1 MAFKKDSKIKSNF
14 TKITIGL
21 ASPEEILESS
31 YGEVTKPETI
41 NYRTY
46 KPERDGLFCERIFG
60 PTKDYEC
67 ACGKYKRIRYKGIV
81 CDRCGVE
88 VTEKKVRRERTGH
101 IELVVPVAHIWYF
114 RSLPNKIGYLLG
126 IPTKKLD
133 AVVYYERY
141 IVIQPGVM
149 AGRKNEN
156 DEEVNGS
163 HKMDMLSEDEYL
175 NIMDNLPDGN
185 EYLDDSDP
193 NKFIAK
199 MGAEAIYDLLV
210 NIDLDALSY
219 ELRDRANSDS
229 SQQRKTEALK
239 RLQVVEAFRGSKNI
253 NKPEWMIMKIIPVT
267 PPELR
272 PLVPLDGGRFAT
284 SDLNDLYRRVIIRNN
299 RLKRLMEIKAPE
311 VILRNEKRMLQE
323 AVDSLFDNSR
333 KSSAVKSDSNRPLK
347 SLSDSLKGKQ
357 GRFRQNLLGKRVDYS
372 ARSVIVVGPE
382 LKMGECG
389 LPKLM
394 AAELYKPFIIRKL
407 IERGIVKTVKSAK
420 KIVDRREPV
429 IWDILENVMK
439 GHPVL
444 LNRAP
449 TLHRLGIQAFQPKL
463 IEGKAIQLHPL
474 ACTAFNADFDGDQM
488 AVHLPLS
495 NEAVLEAQILML
507 QSHNILNPANGAP
520 ITVPSQDMVLGLYYI
535 TKIRPGAKGEGQ
547 TFYGPEE
554 AIIAHNEGKCDLH
567 AQVKVVV
574 KDVDE
579 NGCFINR
586 MVETSV
592 GRVIVNGIIPDE
604 VGFVNKVISK
614 KSLRDI
620 IADVIKSVG
629 FAEACEFLDGIKNL
643 GYRMAYLAGL
653 SFNLDDIIIPEKKAS
668 LVERGNEEIR
678 QITDN
683 YNMGFITDT
692 ERYNQV
698 IDAWTHVN
706 NELGDV
712 LMKEMTE
719 ADQGFNAVYMM
730 LDSGARGSKDQIRQL
745 AGMRGLM
752 AKPQKAGAE
761 GAQIIENPI
770 LSNFK
775 EGMSVLEYFI
785 STHGARKG
793 LADTAMKTADAGYLT
808 RRLVDVS
815 HDVIITEEDC
825 GTLRGLVCTALK
837 NGDEVISTL
846 YERILGRV
854 SVHDIIHPA
863 TGELIVSAGE
873 EITEQIARIID
884 ESPIESVEIRSVLTC
899 ESKHG
904 VCMKCYGRNLATR
917 RMVQKGEA
925 VGVIAAQA
933 IGEPGTQLTLR
944 TFHAGGV
951 AANAAANAS
960 IVAKNDSKIEFDE
973 LRTVPFV
980 EEGENGKVEC
990 EMVVSRLAEIRFV
1003 DPNTSIVLST
1013 LNVPY
1018 GSSLYFKAGDVV
1030 KKGELIARWDPFNAV
1045 IVTEYA
1051 GKLKFRDVIDG
1062 VTYHTETDETT
1073 GLTEKIITE
1082 SKDKSKVPTCD
1093 VLDKNGDVVGTYIFP
1108 VGGHV
1113 VVEDGQK
1120 VLTGTTLVKI
1130 PRTVGKAGDITGGLP
1145 RVTELFEARN
1155 PSNPAVVSEIDG
1167 EVTMGKV
1174 KRGNREIVVTS
1185 KTGEQRK
1192 YLVSLSKQIL
1202 VQEHDA
1208 VRAGTPL
1215 SDGVVTPGDILA
1227 IKGPTAVQEYIVN
1240 EVQDVYR
1247 LQGVKINDKH
1257 FEIIV
1262 RQMMRKV
1269 QINDPGDTT
1278 FLEQEIVDKLD
1289 FAEENDRIWGKK
1301 VVIDAGDSE
1310 NMKPGQIVTARKLR
1324 DENSSLK
1331 RRDLKLVQVREA
1343 VPATST
1349 QILQGITRAA
1359 LQTKS
1364 FMSAASFQETTKV
1377 LNEAAI
1383 RGKVDRLEGMKEN
1396 VICGH
1401 LIPAGTGLRE
1411 FEKLVVGSKEEYER
1425 MQANRKNVL
1434 DFAKD
1439 ASEEEK

>member
-1 MAFKKDSKIKSNF
+1 MAFKSDRKIKTNF

-21 ASPEEILESS
+21 ASPEEIQANSH
-31 YGEVTKPETI
+31 GEVLKPETI

-67 ACGKYKRIRYKGIV
+67 HCGKYKRIRYKGIV

-88 VTEKKVRRERTGH
+88 VTEKKVRRERAGH
-101 IELVVPVAHIWYF
+101 IQLVVPVAHIWYF
-114 RSLPNKIGYLLG
+114 RSLPNKMGYLLG

-133 AVVYYERY
+133 MIIYYERY
-141 IVIQPGVM
+141 VVVQPGALSDEYAV
-149 AGRKNEN
+149 N
-156 DEEVNGS
+156 D
-163 HKMDMLSEDEYL
+163 LLTEDEYL
-175 NIMDNLPDGN
+175 DALHKLPTEN
-185 EYLDDSDP
+185 QYLEDSDP

-199 MGAEAIYDLLV
+199 MGAEAILELLRR
-210 NIDLDALSY
+210 IDLDSLSY
-219 ELRDRANSDS
+219 ELRDRANSDGS
-229 SQQRKTEALK
+229 VARKSEALK
-239 RLQVVEAFRGSKNI
+239 RLQVVESFRASKDR
-253 NKPEWMIMKIIPVT
+253 NKPEWMIMKVIPVT

-284 SDLNDLYRRVIIRNN
+284 SDLNDLYRRVLIRNN
-299 RLKRLMEIKAPE
+299 RLKRLIEIKAPD

-333 KSSAVKSDSNRPLK
+333 KSSAVKSESNRPLK

-372 ARSVIVVGPE
+372 GRSVIVVGPE

-420 KIVDRREPV
+420 KIVDRREP
-429 IWDILENVMK
+429 IIFDILELVMK
-439 GHPVL
+439 GHPVF

-449 TLHRLGIQAFQPKL
+449 SLHRLSIQAFQPKL

-495 NEAVLEAQILML
+495 NEAILESQMLML

-535 TKIRPGAKGEGQ
+535 TKLRPGAKGTGL

-554 AIIAHNEGKCDLH
+554 AIIAYNEKRVDMH
-567 AQVKVVV
+567 APVKVL
-574 KDVDE
+574 VDDLNE
-579 NGCFINR
+579 NGLPIR
-586 MVETSV
+586 HLVETSV
-592 GRVIVNGIIPDE
+592 GRVIVNEVIPGE
-604 VGFVNKVISK
+604 VGFINTIISK

-620 IADVIKSVG
+620 ITRVIKAVG
-629 FAEACEFLDGIKNL
+629 MSRACEFLDGIKNL
-643 GYRMAYLAGL
+643 GYLKAYEGGL
-653 SFNLDDIIIPEKKAS
+653 SFNLDDIIIPAEKADIVKA
-668 LVERGNEEIR
+668 GNERVE
-678 QITDN
+678 QIMGD
-683 YNMGFITDT
+683 YGMGFITDN

-698 IDAWTHVN
+698 IDTWTKVN
-706 NELGDV
+706 SDIKST
-712 LMKEMTE
+712 LMKQMTE
-719 ADQGFNAVYMM
+719 ADQGFNAVFMM
-730 LDSGARGSKDQIRQL
+730 LDSGARGSADQIAQL

-752 AKPQKAGAE
+752 AKPQKAGADTRST
-761 GAQIIENPI
+761 IENPI

-793 LADTAMKTADAGYLT
+793 LADTALKTADAGYLT

-815 HDVIITEEDC
+815 HDVIINEEDC

-837 NGDEVISTL
+837 NGDEIVSSL
-846 YERILGRV
+846 SERILGRV
-854 SVHDIIHPA
+854 SVHDIAHPED
-863 TGELIVSAGE
+863 GHILVHSGE
-873 EITEQIARIID
+873 EITEPIAAA
-884 ESPIESVEIRSVLTC
+884 IENAGIEEVEIRSVLTC

-904 VCMKCYGRNLATR
+904 VCMKCYGRNLATSK
-917 RMVQKGEA
+917 MVQKGEA
-925 VGVIAAQA
+925 VGVIAAQS

-944 TFHAGGV
+944 TFHAGGI
-951 AANAAANAS
+951 AGGAAANAT
-960 IVAKNDSKIEFDE
+960 IVAKNDCRVEFDE
-973 LRTVPFV
+973 LRTVDV
-980 EEGENGKVEC
+980 VGEDGTPGKV
-990 EMVVSRLAEIRFV
+990 VVSRLAEVRFINE
-1003 DPNTSIVLST
+1003 NTGIVLST
-1013 LNVPY
+1013 QNVPY
-1018 GSSLYFKAGDVV
+1018 GSQLFVSEGESLT
-1030 KKGELIARWDPFNAV
+1030 KGTLVAKWDPFNAV
-1045 IVTEYA
+1045 IVTEV
-1051 GKLKFRDVIDG
+1051 GGRIIFEDVKEG
-1062 VTYHTETDETT
+1062 STYRVEEDEAT
-1073 GLTEKIITE
+1073 GLRERIIIE
-1082 SKDKSKVPTCD
+1082 SKERGVVPSAHI
-1093 VLDKNGDVVGTYIFP
+1093 VNENGDTLRTYNFP
-1108 VGGHV
+1108 INGHL
-1113 VVEDGQK
+1113 VVEDQQ
-1120 VLTGTTLVKI
+1120 VLKAGDIIVKI
-1130 PRTVGKAGDITGGLP
+1130 PRVVGSAGDITGGLP

-1167 EVTMGKV
+1167 EISMGAI
-1174 KRGNREIVVTS
+1174 KRGNREVIVTS
-1185 KTGEQRK
+1185 KLGEIKK
-1192 YLVSLSKQIL
+1192 YLVPLSKQIL
-1202 VQEHDA
+1202 VQENDF

-1215 SDGVVTPGDILA
+1215 SDGSITPGDILA
-1227 IKGPTAVQEYIVN
+1227 IQGPTAVQEYIVN

-1257 FEIIV
+1257 FEVIV

-1269 QINDPGDTT
+1269 QINEPGDTR
-1278 FLEQEIVDKLD
+1278 FLEQQIVDKND

-1301 VVIDAGDSE
+1301 VVVDAGDSE
-1310 NMKPGQIVTARKLR
+1310 TMKKGMIVTARKLR
-1324 DENSSLK
+1324 DEISQLK
-1331 RRDLKLVQVREA
+1331 RRDLRPVVVRDA

-1383 RGKVDRLEGMKEN
+1383 SGKTDYLEGMKEN

-1411 FEKLVVGSKEEYER
+1411 FNRIVVGDKDDYSGEPEEREN
-1425 MQANRKNVL
+1425 A
-1434 DFAKD
+1434 
-1439 ASEEEK
+1439 

>member
-1 MAFKKDSKIKSNF
+1 MAFRKENKTKSNF
-14 TKITIGL
+14 SKISIGL
-21 ASPEEILESS
+21 ASPEEILENSS
-31 YGEVTKPETI
+31 GEVLKPETI

-60 PTKDYEC
+60 PIKDYEC
-67 ACGKYKRIRYKGIV
+67 HCGKYKRIRYKGIV

-88 VTEKKVRRERTGH
+88 VTEKKVRRERMGH
-101 IELVVPVAHIWYF
+101 IQLVVPVAHIWYF

-126 IPTKKLD
+126 LPTKKLD
-133 AVVYYERY
+133 SIIYYERY
-141 IVIQPGVM
+141 VVIQPGIK
-149 AGRKNEN
+149 AEDGIAEY
-156 DEEVNGS
+156 DL
-163 HKMDMLSEDEYL
+163 LSEE
-175 NIMDNLPDGN
+175 
-185 EYLDDSDP
+185 EYLDILDTLPKENQYLEDTDP

-199 MGAEAIYDLLV
+199 MGAEAIYDLLARL
-210 NIDLDALSY
+210 DLDALSY
-219 ELRDRANSDS
+219 ELRHRAGNDA
-229 SQQRKTEALK
+229 SQQRKNEALK
-239 RLQVVEAFRGSKNI
+239 RLQVVESFRASRGR
-253 NKPEWMIMKIIPVT
+253 NKPEWMIVRIVPVI

-299 RLKRLMEIKAPE
+299 RLKRLIEIKAPE
-311 VILRNEKRMLQE
+311 VILPNEKRMLQE
-323 AVDSLFDNSR
+323 SVDSLFDNSR
-333 KSSAVKSDSNRPLK
+333 KSSAVKTDANRPLK

-389 LPKLM
+389 IPKLM

-420 KIVDRREPV
+420 KIVDRKEPV
-429 IWDILENVMK
+429 IWDILEHVMK

-449 TLHRLGIQAFQPKL
+449 TLHRLGIQAFQPKM

-495 NEAVLEAQILML
+495 NEAILEAQMLML

-520 ITVPSQDMVLGLYYI
+520 ITVPAQDMVLGLYYI
-535 TKIRPGAKGEGQ
+535 TKLRTGAKGEGL

-554 AIIAHNEGKCDLH
+554 ALIAYNEGKVDIH
-567 AQVKVVV
+567 APVKVIV

-579 NGCFINR
+579 NGNIVDVMR
-586 MVETSV
+586 ETSV
-592 GRVIVNGIIPDE
+592 GRVIVNEIVPPEAGYINTI
-604 VGFVNKVISK
+604 ISK

-620 IADVIKSVG
+620 ISDVIKVCG
-629 FAEACEFLDGIKNL
+629 VAKAADFLDGIKNL
-643 GYRMAYLAGL
+643 GYQMAFKGGL
-653 SFNLDDIIIPEKKAS
+653 SFNLGDIIIPKEKET
-668 LVERGNEEIR
+668 LVQKGYDEVEQVIN
-678 QITDN
+678 N
-683 YNMGFITDT
+683 YNMGFITNN

-698 IDAWTHVN
+698 IDIWTHVN
-706 NELGDV
+706 SELSNI
-712 LMKEMTE
+712 LMKTISSD
-719 ADQGFNAVYMM
+719 DQGFNSVYMM
-730 LDSGARGSKDQIRQL
+730 LDSGARGSKEQIRQL
-745 AGMRGLM
+745 SGMRGLM

-761 GAQIIENPI
+761 GGQIIENPI

-775 EGMSVLEYFI
+775 EGLSVLEYFI

-793 LADTAMKTADAGYLT
+793 LADTALKTADAGYLT

-815 HDVIITEEDC
+815 HDVIINEEDC
-825 GTLRGLVCTALK
+825 GTLRGLVCTDLK
-837 NGDEVISTL
+837 NNDEVIATL

-854 SVHDIIHPA
+854 SVHDIIHPT
-863 TGELIVSAGE
+863 TGELLVAGGD
-873 EITEQIARIID
+873 EITEDIAKKIQ

-899 ESKHG
+899 ESKKG
-904 VCMKCYGRNLATR
+904 VCAKCYGRNLATS

-925 VGVIAAQA
+925 VGVIAAQS

-944 TFHAGGV
+944 TFHAGGT
-951 AANAAANAS
+951 AANIAANAS
-960 IVAKNDSKIEFDE
+960 IVAKNAARLEFDE
-973 LRTVPFV
+973 LRTVDIV
-980 EEGENGKVEC
+980 DEMGESAKV
-990 EMVVSRLAEIRFV
+990 VVGRLAEVRFV
-1003 DPNTSIVLST
+1003 DVNTNIVLST
-1013 LNVPY
+1013 HNVPY
-1018 GSSLYFKAGDVV
+1018 GSTLYVSDGDVV
-1030 KKGELIARWDPFNAV
+1030 EKGKLIAKWDPFNAV
-1045 IVTEYA
+1045 IITEA
-1051 GKLKFRDVIDG
+1051 TGKIEFESVVEN
-1062 VTYHTETDETT
+1062 VTYKVESDEAT
-1073 GLTEKIITE
+1073 GLREIIIIE
-1082 SKDKSKVPTCD
+1082 SKDKTKVPSVHILTED
-1093 VLDKNGDVVGTYIFP
+1093 GDLIRTYNLP

-1113 VVEDGQK
+1113 IVENGQK
-1120 VLTGTTLVKI
+1120 VKAGEVIVKI
-1130 PRTVGKAGDITGGLP
+1130 PRAVGKAGDITGGLP

-1167 EVTMGKV
+1167 EVTMGKI
-1174 KRGNREIVVTS
+1174 KRGNREIIVTS
-1185 KTGEQRK
+1185 KTGEVKK
-1192 YLVSLSKQIL
+1192 YLVALSKQIL
-1202 VQEHDA
+1202 VQENDY

-1215 SDGVVTPGDILA
+1215 SDGAITPADILA

-1269 QINDPGDTT
+1269 EIDEPGDTR
-1278 FLEQEIVDKLD
+1278 FLEQQVVDKLE
-1289 FAEENDRIWGKK
+1289 FMEENDRIWGKK
-1301 VVIDAGDSE
+1301 VVVDAGDSQ
-1310 NMKPGQIVTARKLR
+1310 NMQPGQIVTARKLR
-1324 DENSSLK
+1324 DENSMLK
-1331 RRDLKLVQVREA
+1331 RRDLKPVEVRDA
-1343 VPATST
+1343 IAATST

-1359 LQTKS
+1359 LQTSS

-1383 RGKVDRLEGMKEN
+1383 NGKIDKLEGMKEN

-1401 LIPAGTGLRE
+1401 LIPAGTGQRE
-1411 FEKLVVGSKEEYER
+1411 FDKVIVGSKEEYDR
-1425 MQANRKNVL
+1425 ILANKKTVL
-1434 DFAKD
+1434 DYN
-1439 ASEEEK
+1439 EVE

>member
-1 MAFKKDSKIKSNF
+1 MAFKKENKIKNNF

-21 ASPEEILESS
+21 ASPEEILENS

-46 KPERDGLFCERIFG
+46 KPERDGLFCEKIFG
-60 PTKDYEC
+60 PTKDFEC

-88 VTEKKVRRERTGH
+88 VTEKKVRRERAGH

-126 IPTKKLD
+126 IPTKKLES
-133 AVVYYERY
+133 VIYYERY
-141 IVIQPGVM
+141 VVIQPGKL
-149 AGRKNEN
+149 AGAK
-156 DEEVNGS
+156 DESGEELNGS
-163 HKMDMLSEDEYL
+163 HRLDFITEEEY
-175 NIMDNLPDGN
+175 IDIVDNRLGASN
-185 EYLDDSDP
+185 YNLEDSDP
-193 NKFIAK
+193 KKFIAK
-199 MGAEAIYDLLV
+199 MGAVAIYELLA
-210 NIDLDALSY
+210 NLDLDALSY
-219 ELRDRANSDS
+219 ELRDQASNEGSV
-229 SQQRKTEALK
+229 QRKTEALK
-239 RLQVVEAFRGSKNI
+239 RLQVVEAFRSSRGEDGTKNR
-253 NKPEWMIMKIIPVT
+253 PEWMIMKILPVT

-299 RLKRLMEIKAPE
+299 RLKRLMEIHAPE

-333 KSSAVKSDSNRPLK
+333 KSSAVKSESNRPLK
-347 SLSDSLKGKQ
+347 SLSDSLKGKA

-382 LKMGECG
+382 LNMGECG

-420 KIVDRREPV
+420 RIVDRREP
-429 IWDILENVMK
+429 IIYDILENVMK

-495 NEAVLEAQILML
+495 NEAILEAQLLML

-535 TKIRPGAKGEGQ
+535 TKMRPGAKGEGL

-554 AIIAHNEGKCDLH
+554 AIIAYNEKRCDLH
-567 AQVKVVV
+567 APVKVMVN
-574 KDVDE
+574 DIVDGE
-579 NGCFINR
+579 PVR
-586 MVETSV
+586 HMVETSV
-592 GRVIVNGIIPDE
+592 GRVIVNNIIPDE
-604 VGFVNKVISK
+604 VGYVNTIISK

-620 IADVIKSVG
+620 IQNVINLVG
-629 FAEACEFLDGIKNL
+629 FARACTFLDGIKNL

-653 SFNLDDIIIPEKKAS
+653 SFNLDDIIIPPEKDELINK
-668 LVERGNEEIR
+668 GNEEVQ

-698 IDAWTHVN
+698 IDTWTHVN
-706 NELGDV
+706 NDIGNIL
-712 LMKEMTE
+712 LKEMTE
-719 ADQGFNAVYMM
+719 ADQGFNAVFMM
-730 LDSGARGSKDQIRQL
+730 LDSGARGSKDQIKQL
-745 AGMRGLM
+745 SGIRGLM
-752 AKPQKAGAE
+752 SKPQKAGADDRPT
-761 GAQIIENPI
+761 IENPI

-785 STHGARKG
+785 ASHGARKG

-815 HDVIITEEDC
+815 HDVIINEDDC
-825 GTLRGLVCTALK
+825 GTLRGLSCSALK
-837 NGDEVISTL
+837 NGDDVISSL
-846 YERILGRV
+846 YDRILGRV
-854 SVHDIIHPA
+854 SVHDIINPHTNKIICP
-863 TGELIVSAGE
+863 AGE
-873 EITEQIARIID
+873 EINEARAK
-884 ESPIESVEIRSVLTC
+884 EIEDAGIETVEIRSVLTC
-899 ESKHG
+899 ESRQG
-904 VCMKCYGRNLATR
+904 VCKKCYGRNLATQ

-944 TFHAGGV
+944 TFHAGGI
-951 AANAAANAS
+951 AGNAAANAS
-960 IVAKNDSKIEFDE
+960 VKCRAVEAKVEFDE
-973 LRTVPFV
+973 LRTVPFIDKS
-980 EEGENGKVEC
+980 EGGNVEC
-990 EMVVSRLAEIRFV
+990 EMVVSRLTECRFV
-1003 DPNTSIVLST
+1003 DTNTGIILS
-1013 LNVPY
+1013 NVPVPY
-1018 GSSLYFKAGDVV
+1018 GSSLFFKNGDIV
-1030 KKGELIARWDPFNAV
+1030 KKGDIIARWDPFNAV
-1045 IVTEYA
+1045 IVSEFG
-1051 GKLKFRDVIDG
+1051 GKVRIKDFVEG
-1062 VTYHTETDETT
+1062 TTYKAETDDST
-1073 GLTEKIITE
+1073 GMTEKIIIE
-1082 SKDKSKVPTCD
+1082 SKDRSMIPTVEIVD
-1093 VLDKNGDVVGTYIFP
+1093 EAGQVVATYNLP
-1108 VGGHV
+1108 VDGHV
-1113 VVEDGQK
+1113 VVENDQ
-1120 VLTGTTLVKI
+1120 VIATGETVVKI
-1130 PRTVGKAGDITGGLP
+1130 PRTVGRAGDITGGLP

-1167 EVTMGKV
+1167 EVTMGPL
-1174 KRGNREIVVTS
+1174 KRGNREITITS
-1185 KTGEQRK
+1185 KSGEQRK
-1192 YLVSLSKQIL
+1192 YLVPLSKQLL

-1215 SDGVVTPGDILA
+1215 SAGVITLNDILQ
-1227 IKGPTAVQEYIVN
+1227 IRGLTAVQEYIVN

-1269 QINDPGDTT
+1269 QINDPGDTI
-1278 FLEQEIVDKLD
+1278 FLESDIVDKQD
-1289 FAEENDRIWGKK
+1289 FTEENDRIWGKK
-1301 VVIDAGDSE
+1301 VVIDAGESE
-1310 NMKPGQIVTARKLR
+1310 NFHKGQIVSARKLR
-1324 DENSSLK
+1324 DENAFLQRHDLK
-1331 RRDLKLVQVREA
+1331 RVTVRDA

-1377 LNEAAI
+1377 LNEAAV
-1383 RGKVDRLEGMKEN
+1383 RRKVDYLQGMKEN

-1411 FEKLVVGSKEEYER
+1411 FEKIIVGSREEMDR
-1425 MQANRKNVL
+1425 RSMSRQNV
-1434 DFAKD
+1434 F
-1439 ASEEEK
+1439 EYRN

>member
-1 MAFKKDSKIKSNF
+1 MAFRKENKIKSNF
-14 TKITIGL
+14 SKISIGL
-21 ASPEEILESS
+21 ASPEEILENSS
-31 YGEVTKPETI
+31 GEVLKPETI

-60 PTKDYEC
+60 PIKDYEC
-67 ACGKYKRIRYKGIV
+67 HCGKYKRIRYKGIV

-88 VTEKKVRRERTGH
+88 VTEKKVRRERMGH
-101 IELVVPVAHIWYF
+101 IQLVVPVAHIWYF

-126 IPTKKLD
+126 LPTKKLD
-133 AVVYYERY
+133 SIIYYERY
-141 IVIQPGVM
+141 VVIQPGVK
-149 AGRKNEN
+149 AEDGIAEF
-156 DEEVNGS
+156 DL
-163 HKMDMLSEDEYL
+163 LSEE
-175 NIMDNLPDGN
+175 
-185 EYLDDSDP
+185 EYLDILDTLPKDNQYLEDTDP

-199 MGAEAIYDLLV
+199 MGAEAIYDLLARL
-210 NIDLDALSY
+210 DLDALSY
-219 ELRDRANSDS
+219 ELRHRAGNDA
-229 SQQRKTEALK
+229 SQQRKNEALK
-239 RLQVVEAFRGSKNI
+239 RLQVVESFRASRGR
-253 NKPEWMIMKIIPVT
+253 NKPEWMIVRIVPVI

-299 RLKRLMEIKAPE
+299 RLKRLIEIKAPE

-323 AVDSLFDNSR
+323 SVDSLFDNSR
-333 KSSAVKSDSNRPLK
+333 KSSAVKTDANRPLK

-382 LKMGECG
+382 LRMHECG
-389 LPKLM
+389 IPKLM

-420 KIVDRREPV
+420 KIVDRKEPV
-429 IWDILENVMK
+429 IWDILEHVMK

-449 TLHRLGIQAFQPKL
+449 TLHRLGIQAFQPKM

-495 NEAVLEAQILML
+495 NEAILEAQMLML

-520 ITVPSQDMVLGLYYI
+520 ITVPAQDMVLGLYYI
-535 TKIRPGAKGEGQ
+535 TKLRAGAKGEGL

-554 AIIAHNEGKCDLH
+554 ALIAYNEGKVDIH
-567 AQVKVVV
+567 APVKVIV

-579 NGCFINR
+579 NGNIVDVMR
-586 MVETSV
+586 ETSV
-592 GRVIVNGIIPDE
+592 GRVIVNEIVPPEAGYINTI
-604 VGFVNKVISK
+604 ISK

-620 IADVIKSVG
+620 ISDVIKVCG
-629 FAEACEFLDGIKNL
+629 VAKAADFLDGIKNL
-643 GYRMAYLAGL
+643 GYQMAFKGGL
-653 SFNLDDIIIPEKKAS
+653 SFNLGDIIIPKEKET
-668 LVERGNEEIR
+668 LVQKGYDEVEQVVN
-678 QITDN
+678 N
-683 YNMGFITDT
+683 YNMGFITNN

-698 IDAWTHVN
+698 IDIWTHVN
-706 NELGDV
+706 SELSNI
-712 LMKEMTE
+712 LMKTISSD
-719 ADQGFNAVYMM
+719 DQGFNSVYMM
-730 LDSGARGSKDQIRQL
+730 LDSGARGSKEQIRQL
-745 AGMRGLM
+745 SGMRGLM

-761 GAQIIENPI
+761 GGQIIENPI

-775 EGMSVLEYFI
+775 EGLSVLEYFI

-793 LADTAMKTADAGYLT
+793 LADTALKTADAGYLT

-815 HDVIITEEDC
+815 HDVIINEEDC
-825 GTLRGLVCTALK
+825 GTLRGLVCTDLK
-837 NGDEVISTL
+837 NNDEVIATL

-854 SVHDIIHPA
+854 SVHDIIHPQ
-863 TGELIVSAGE
+863 TGELLVAGGE
-873 EITEQIARIID
+873 EITEDIAKKIQ

-899 ESKHG
+899 ESKKG
-904 VCMKCYGRNLATR
+904 VCAKCYGRNLATNH
-917 RMVQKGEA
+917 MVQKGEA
-925 VGVIAAQA
+925 VGVIAAQS

-944 TFHAGGV
+944 TFHAGGT
-951 AANAAANAS
+951 AANIAANAS
-960 IVAKNDSKIEFDE
+960 IVAKNNARLEFEE
-973 LRTVPFV
+973 LRTVDIV
-980 EEGENGKVEC
+980 DETGEAAKV
-990 EMVVSRLAEIRFV
+990 VVGRLAEVRFIDV
-1003 DPNTSIVLST
+1003 NTGIVLST
-1013 LNVPY
+1013 HNVPY
-1018 GSSLYFKAGDVV
+1018 GSTLYVADGEVV
-1030 KKGELIARWDPFNAV
+1030 EKGKLIAKWDPFNAV
-1045 IVTEYA
+1045 IITEA
-1051 GKLKFRDVIDG
+1051 TGKIEFEGVIEN
-1062 VTYHTETDETT
+1062 VTYKIESDEAT
-1073 GLTEKIITE
+1073 GLREIIIIE
-1082 SKDKSKVPTCD
+1082 SKDKTKVPSAHILTED
-1093 VLDKNGDVVGTYIFP
+1093 GDLIRTYNLP

-1113 VVEDGQK
+1113 VIENGQK
-1120 VLTGTTLVKI
+1120 VKAGEVIVKI
-1130 PRTVGKAGDITGGLP
+1130 PRAVGKAGDITGGLP

-1174 KRGNREIVVTS
+1174 KRGNREIIVTS
-1185 KTGEQRK
+1185 KTGEVKK
-1192 YLVSLSKQIL
+1192 YLVPLSKQIL
-1202 VQEHDA
+1202 VQENDY

-1215 SDGVVTPGDILA
+1215 SDGATTPADILA

-1269 QINDPGDTT
+1269 TIDEPGDTR
-1278 FLEQEIVDKLD
+1278 FLEQQVVDKLE
-1289 FAEENDRIWGKK
+1289 FMEENDRIWGKK
-1301 VVIDAGDSE
+1301 VVVDAGDSE
-1310 NMKPGQIVTARKLR
+1310 NLKAGQIVTARKLR
-1324 DENSSLK
+1324 DENSMLK
-1331 RRDLKLVQVREA
+1331 RRDLKPVEVRDA
-1343 VPATST
+1343 VAATST

-1359 LQTKS
+1359 LQTSS

-1383 RGKVDRLEGMKEN
+1383 NGKIDKLEGMKEN

-1411 FEKLVVGSKEEYER
+1411 FDKIIVGSKEEYDR
-1425 MQANRKNVL
+1425 ILANKKTVL
-1434 DFAKD
+1434 DYN
-1439 ASEEEK
+1439 EVE

>member
-1 MAFKKDSKIKSNF
+1 MAFRKENKTKSNF
-14 TKITIGL
+14 SKISIGL
-21 ASPEEILESS
+21 ASPEEILENSS
-31 YGEVTKPETI
+31 GEVLKPETI

-60 PTKDYEC
+60 PIKDYEC
-67 ACGKYKRIRYKGIV
+67 HCGKYKRIRYKGIV

-88 VTEKKVRRERTGH
+88 VTEKKVRRERMGH
-101 IELVVPVAHIWYF
+101 IQLVVPVAHIWYF

-126 IPTKKLD
+126 LPTKKLD
-133 AVVYYERY
+133 SIIYYERY
-141 IVIQPGVM
+141 VVIQPGVK
-149 AGRKNEN
+149 AEDGIAEY
-156 DEEVNGS
+156 DL
-163 HKMDMLSEDEYL
+163 LSEE
-175 NIMDNLPDGN
+175 
-185 EYLDDSDP
+185 EYLDILDTLPKDNQYLEDNDP

-199 MGAEAIYDLLV
+199 MGAEAIYDLLARL
-210 NIDLDALSY
+210 DLDALSY
-219 ELRDRANSDS
+219 ELRHRAGNDA
-229 SQQRKTEALK
+229 SQQRKNEALK
-239 RLQVVEAFRGSKNI
+239 RLQVVESFRASRGR
-253 NKPEWMIMKIIPVT
+253 NKPEWMIVRIVPVI

-299 RLKRLMEIKAPE
+299 RLKRLIEIKAPE

-323 AVDSLFDNSR
+323 SVDSLFDNSR
-333 KSSAVKSDSNRPLK
+333 KSSAVKTDANRPLK

-389 LPKLM
+389 IPKLM

-420 KIVDRREPV
+420 KIVDRKEAV
-429 IWDILENVMK
+429 IWDILEHVMK

-449 TLHRLGIQAFQPKL
+449 TLHRLGIQAFQPKM

-495 NEAVLEAQILML
+495 NEAILEAQMLML

-520 ITVPSQDMVLGLYYI
+520 ITVPAQDMVLGLYYI
-535 TKIRPGAKGEGQ
+535 TKLRAGAKGEGL

-554 AIIAHNEGKCDLH
+554 ALIAYNEGKVDIH
-567 AQVKVVV
+567 APVKVIV

-579 NGCFINR
+579 NGNIVDVMR
-586 MVETSV
+586 ETSV
-592 GRVIVNGIIPDE
+592 GRVIVNEIVPPEAGYINTI
-604 VGFVNKVISK
+604 ISK

-620 IADVIKSVG
+620 ISDVIKVCG
-629 FAEACEFLDGIKNL
+629 VAKAADFLDGIKNL
-643 GYRMAYLAGL
+643 GYQMAFKGGL
-653 SFNLDDIIIPEKKAS
+653 SFNLGDIIIPKEKET
-668 LVERGNEEIR
+668 LVQKGYDEVEQVVN
-678 QITDN
+678 N
-683 YNMGFITDT
+683 YNMGFITNN

-698 IDAWTHVN
+698 IDIWTHVN
-706 NELGDV
+706 SELSNI
-712 LMKEMTE
+712 LMKTISSD
-719 ADQGFNAVYMM
+719 DQGFNSVYMM
-730 LDSGARGSKDQIRQL
+730 LDSGARGSKEQIRQL
-745 AGMRGLM
+745 SGMRGLM

-761 GAQIIENPI
+761 GGQIIENPI

-775 EGMSVLEYFI
+775 EGLSVLEYFI

-793 LADTAMKTADAGYLT
+793 LADTALKTADAGYLT

-825 GTLRGLVCTALK
+825 GTLRGLVCTDLK
-837 NGDEVISTL
+837 NNDEVIATL

-854 SVHDIIHPA
+854 SVHDIIHPT
-863 TGELIVSAGE
+863 TGELLVAGGE
-873 EITEQIARIID
+873 EITEEVAKKIQD
-884 ESPIESVEIRSVLTC
+884 SPIESVEIRSVLTC
-899 ESKHG
+899 EAKKG
-904 VCMKCYGRNLATR
+904 VCAKCYGRNLATS

-925 VGVIAAQA
+925 VGVIAAQS

-944 TFHAGGV
+944 TFHAGGT
-951 AANAAANAS
+951 AANIAANAS
-960 IVAKNDSKIEFDE
+960 IVAKNSARLEFEE
-973 LRTVPFV
+973 LRTVDIV
-980 EEGENGKVEC
+980 DEMGEAAKV
-990 EMVVSRLAEIRFV
+990 VVGRLAEVRFV
-1003 DPNTSIVLST
+1003 DVNTGIVLST
-1013 LNVPY
+1013 HNVPY
-1018 GSSLYFKAGDVV
+1018 GSTLYVSDGDLVE
-1030 KKGELIARWDPFNAV
+1030 KGKLIAKWDPFNAV
-1045 IVTEYA
+1045 IITEA
-1051 GKLKFRDVIDG
+1051 TGKIEFEGVIEN
-1062 VTYHTETDETT
+1062 VTYKVESDEAT
-1073 GLTEKIITE
+1073 GLREIIIIE
-1082 SKDKSKVPTCD
+1082 SKDKTKVPSAHILTED
-1093 VLDKNGDVVGTYIFP
+1093 GDLIRTYNLP

-1113 VVEDGQK
+1113 IIENGQK
-1120 VLTGTTLVKI
+1120 VKAGEVIVKI
-1130 PRTVGKAGDITGGLP
+1130 PRAVGKAGDITGGLP

-1167 EVTMGKV
+1167 EVTMGKI
-1174 KRGNREIVVTS
+1174 KRGNREIIVTS
-1185 KTGEQRK
+1185 KTGEVKK
-1192 YLVSLSKQIL
+1192 YLVALSKQIL
-1202 VQEHDA
+1202 VQENDY

-1215 SDGVVTPGDILA
+1215 SDGATTPADILA

-1269 QINDPGDTT
+1269 QIDEPGDTR
-1278 FLEQEIVDKLD
+1278 FLEQQVVDKLE
-1289 FAEENDRIWGKK
+1289 FMEENDRIWGKK
-1301 VVIDAGDSE
+1301 VVVDAGDSQ
-1310 NMKPGQIVTARKLR
+1310 NMQPGQIVTARKLR
-1324 DENSSLK
+1324 DENSMLK
-1331 RRDLKLVQVREA
+1331 RRDLKPVEVRDA
-1343 VPATST
+1343 VAATST

-1359 LQTKS
+1359 LQTS
-1364 FMSAASFQETTKV
+1364 NFMSAASFQETTKV

-1383 RGKVDRLEGMKEN
+1383 NGKTDKLEGMKEN

-1401 LIPAGTGLRE
+1401 LIPAGTGQRE
-1411 FEKLVVGSKEEYER
+1411 FEKIIVGSKEEYDR
-1425 MQANRKNVL
+1425 ILANKKTVL
-1434 DFAKD
+1434 DYN
-1439 ASEEEK
+1439 EVE

>member
-1 MAFKKDSKIKSNF
+1 MAFRKENKTKSNF
-14 TKITIGL
+14 SKISIGL
-21 ASPEEILESS
+21 ASPEEILENSS
-31 YGEVTKPETI
+31 GEVLKPETI

-60 PTKDYEC
+60 PIKDYEC
-67 ACGKYKRIRYKGIV
+67 HCGKYKRIRYKGIV

-88 VTEKKVRRERTGH
+88 VTEKKVRRERMGH
-101 IELVVPVAHIWYF
+101 IQLVVPVAHIWYF

-126 IPTKKLD
+126 LPTKKLD
-133 AVVYYERY
+133 SIIYYERY
-141 IVIQPGVM
+141 VVIQPGVK
-149 AGRKNEN
+149 AEDGVAEY
-156 DEEVNGS
+156 DL
-163 HKMDMLSEDEYL
+163 LSEE
-175 NIMDNLPDGN
+175 
-185 EYLDDSDP
+185 EYLDILDTLPKDNQYLEDNDP
-193 NKFIAK
+193 NKFVAK
-199 MGAEAIYDLLV
+199 MGAEAIYDLLARL
-210 NIDLDALSY
+210 DLDALSY
-219 ELRDRANSDS
+219 ELRHRAGNDA
-229 SQQRKTEALK
+229 SQQRKNEALK
-239 RLQVVEAFRGSKNI
+239 RLQVVESFRASRGR
-253 NKPEWMIMKIIPVT
+253 NKPEWMIVRIVPVI

-299 RLKRLMEIKAPE
+299 RLKRLIEIKAPE

-323 AVDSLFDNSR
+323 SVDSLFDNSR
-333 KSSAVKSDSNRPLK
+333 KSSAVKTDANRPLK

-389 LPKLM
+389 IPKLM

-420 KIVDRREPV
+420 KIVDRKEPV
-429 IWDILENVMK
+429 IWDILEHVMK

-449 TLHRLGIQAFQPKL
+449 TLHRLGIQAFQPKM

-495 NEAVLEAQILML
+495 NEAILEAQMLML

-520 ITVPSQDMVLGLYYI
+520 ITVPAQDMVLGLYYI
-535 TKIRPGAKGEGQ
+535 TKLRAGAKGEGL

-554 AIIAHNEGKCDLH
+554 ALIAYNEGKVDIH
-567 AQVKVVV
+567 APVKVIV

-579 NGCFINR
+579 NGNIVDVMR
-586 MVETSV
+586 ETSV
-592 GRVIVNGIIPDE
+592 GRVIVNEIVPPEAGYINTI
-604 VGFVNKVISK
+604 ISK

-620 IADVIKSVG
+620 ISDVIKVCG
-629 FAEACEFLDGIKNL
+629 VAKAADFLDGIKNL
-643 GYRMAYLAGL
+643 GYQMAFKGGL
-653 SFNLDDIIIPEKKAS
+653 SFNLGDIIIPKEKET
-668 LVERGNEEIR
+668 LVQKGYDEVEQVVN
-678 QITDN
+678 N
-683 YNMGFITDT
+683 YNMGFITNN

-698 IDAWTHVN
+698 IDIWTHVN
-706 NELGDV
+706 SELSNI
-712 LMKEMTE
+712 LMKTISSD
-719 ADQGFNAVYMM
+719 DQGFNSVYMM
-730 LDSGARGSKDQIRQL
+730 LDSGARGSKEQIRQL
-745 AGMRGLM
+745 SGMRGLM

-761 GAQIIENPI
+761 GGQIIENPI

-775 EGMSVLEYFI
+775 EGLSVLEYFI

-793 LADTAMKTADAGYLT
+793 LADTALKTADAGYLT

-825 GTLRGLVCTALK
+825 GTLRGLVCTDLK
-837 NGDEVISTL
+837 NNDEVIATL

-854 SVHDIIHPA
+854 SVHDIIHPT
-863 TGELIVSAGE
+863 TGELLVAGGE
-873 EITEQIARIID
+873 EITEEVAKKIQ

-899 ESKHG
+899 EAKKG
-904 VCMKCYGRNLATR
+904 VCAKCYGRNLATS

-925 VGVIAAQA
+925 VGVIAAQS

-944 TFHAGGV
+944 TFHAGGT
-951 AANAAANAS
+951 AANIAANAS
-960 IVAKNDSKIEFDE
+960 IVAKNNARLEFEE
-973 LRTVPFV
+973 LRTVDIV
-980 EEGENGKVEC
+980 DEMGESAKV
-990 EMVVSRLAEIRFV
+990 VVGRLAEVRFV
-1003 DPNTSIVLST
+1003 DVNTGIVLST
-1013 LNVPY
+1013 HNVPY
-1018 GSSLYFKAGDVV
+1018 GSTLYVSDGDLVE
-1030 KKGELIARWDPFNAV
+1030 KGKLIAKWDPFNAV
-1045 IVTEYA
+1045 IITEA
-1051 GKLKFRDVIDG
+1051 TGKIEFEGVIEN
-1062 VTYHTETDETT
+1062 VTYKVESDEAT
-1073 GLTEKIITE
+1073 GLREIIIIE
-1082 SKDKSKVPTCD
+1082 SKDKTKVPTAHILTED
-1093 VLDKNGDVVGTYIFP
+1093 GDLIRTYNLP

-1113 VVEDGQK
+1113 IIENGQK
-1120 VLTGTTLVKI
+1120 VKAGEVIVKI
-1130 PRTVGKAGDITGGLP
+1130 PRAVGKAGDITGGLP

-1167 EVTMGKV
+1167 EVTMGKI
-1174 KRGNREIVVTS
+1174 KRGNREIIVTS
-1185 KTGEQRK
+1185 KTGEVKK
-1192 YLVSLSKQIL
+1192 YLVALSKQIL
-1202 VQEHDA
+1202 VQENDY

-1215 SDGVVTPGDILA
+1215 SDGATTPADILA

-1269 QINDPGDTT
+1269 QIDEPGDTR
-1278 FLEQEIVDKLD
+1278 FLEQQVVDKLE
-1289 FAEENDRIWGKK
+1289 FMEENDRIWGKK
-1301 VVIDAGDSE
+1301 VVVDAGDSQ
-1310 NMKPGQIVTARKLR
+1310 NMQAGQIVTARKLR
-1324 DENSSLK
+1324 DENSMLK
-1331 RRDLKLVQVREA
+1331 RRDLKPVEVRDA
-1343 VPATST
+1343 VAATST

-1359 LQTKS
+1359 LQTSS

-1383 RGKVDRLEGMKEN
+1383 NGKVDRLEGMKEN

-1401 LIPAGTGLRE
+1401 LIPAGTGQRE
-1411 FEKLVVGSKEEYER
+1411 FEKLIVGSKEEYDR
-1425 MQANRKNVL
+1425 ILANKKTVL
-1434 DFAKD
+1434 DYN
-1439 ASEEEK
+1439 EVE

>member
-1 MAFKKDSKIKSNF
+1 MAFRKDNKQKTNF
-14 TKITIGL
+14 SKITIGL

-31 YGEVTKPETI
+31 YGEVLKPETI

-67 ACGKYKRIRYKGIV
+67 YCGKYKRIRYKGIV

-88 VTEKKVRRERTGH
+88 VTEKKVRRERSGH
-101 IELVVPVAHIWYF
+101 IQLVVPVAHIWYF

-126 IPTKKLD
+126 LPTKKLD
-133 AVVYYERY
+133 AIIYYERY
-141 IVIQPGVM
+141 VVIQPGILKDEVEPM
-149 AGRKNEN
+149 ALL
-156 DEEVNGS
+156 EET
-163 HKMDMLSEDEYL
+163 EYL
-175 NIMDNLPDGN
+175 DILDKLPKDNQ
-185 EYLDDSDP
+185 YLDDSDP

-199 MGAEAIYDLLV
+199 MGAEAVYDLLV
-210 NIDLDALSY
+210 RLDLDSLSY
-219 ELRDRANSDS
+219 ELRHRAESDS

-239 RLQVVEAFRGSKNI
+239 RLQVVESFRASKGI
-253 NKPEWMIMKIIPVT
+253 NRPEWMIMKIIPVI
-267 PPELR
+267 PPDLR

-299 RLKRLMEIKAPE
+299 RLKRLLEIKAPE

-333 KSSAVKSDSNRPLK
+333 KASAVKSESNRPLK
-347 SLSDSLKGKQ
+347 SLSDSLKGKV

-394 AAELYKPFIIRKL
+394 AAELYKPFIIRRL

-420 KIVDRREPV
+420 KIVDRKDPV
-429 IWDILENVMK
+429 IWDILEYVMK

-449 TLHRLGIQAFQPKL
+449 TLHRLGIQAFQPKM

-495 NEAVLEAQILML
+495 NEAILEAQLLMFEP
-507 QSHNILNPANGAP
+507 HNILNPANGAP
-520 ITVPSQDMVLGLYYI
+520 ITVPAQDMVLGLYYI
-535 TKIRPGAKGEGQ
+535 TKLRKGAKGEGL

-554 AIIAHNEGKCDLH
+554 AIIAYNEHKCDIH
-567 AQVKVVV
+567 AIISVVV
-574 KDVDE
+574 NDVDE
-579 NGCFINR
+579 NGNVIKV
-586 MVETSV
+586 MKHDTSV
-592 GRVIVNGIIPDE
+592 GRVIVNQMVPDE
-604 VGFVNKVISK
+604 AGYLNTVISK

-620 IADVIKSVG
+620 ISHVIQVCGVTK
-629 FAEACEFLDGIKNL
+629 ACNFLDGIKNL
-643 GYRMAYLAGL
+643 GYYMAFKGGL
-653 SFNLDDIIIPEKKAS
+653 SFNLGDIIIPKEKEE
-668 LVERGNEEIR
+668 LVNKGYEEVEQVIN
-678 QITDN
+678 N
-683 YNMGFITDT
+683 YNMGFITNN

-698 IDAWTHVN
+698 IDIWTHVN
-706 NELGDV
+706 SELSNI
-712 LMKEMTE
+712 LMKTLSE
-719 ADQGFNAVYMM
+719 DNDGFNSVYMM
-730 LDSGARGSKDQIRQL
+730 LDSGARGSKEQIRQL
-745 AGMRGLM
+745 SGMRGLM

-761 GAQIIENPI
+761 GGQIIENPI

-775 EGMSVLEYFI
+775 EGLSVLEYFI

-793 LADTAMKTADAGYLT
+793 LADTALKTADAGYLT

-815 HDVIITEEDC
+815 HDVIINEEDC
-825 GTLRGLVCTALK
+825 GTLRGLVCTAIK
-837 NGDEVISTL
+837 NNDEVVATL

-854 SVHDIIHPA
+854 SVHDVINPT
-863 TGELIVSAGE
+863 TGKVIVTAGE
-873 EITEQIARIID
+873 EITEDKAAEI
-884 ESPIESVEIRSVLTC
+884 EKSPIESVEIRSVLTC

-904 VCMKCYGRNLATR
+904 VCAKCYGRNLATSK
-917 RMVQKGEA
+917 MVNKGEA

-944 TFHAGGV
+944 TFHAGGTAANI
-951 AANAAANAS
+951 AANAT
-960 IVAKNDSKIEFDE
+960 IVAKNDSKVEFDE
-973 LRTVPFV
+973 LRTVNAV
-980 EEGENGKVEC
+980 NDEGQDIQI
-990 EMVVSRLAEIRFV
+990 VVSRLAEVHFKDV
-1003 DPNTSIVLST
+1003 NTDITLST
-1013 LNVPY
+1013 HSVPY
-1018 GSSLYFKAGDVV
+1018 GSTLYVNDGDSVE
-1030 KKGELIARWDPFNAV
+1030 KGKMIARWDPFNAV
-1045 IVTEYA
+1045 IITEAA
-1051 GKLKFRDVIDG
+1051 GKIEFEDVIEN
-1062 VTYHTETDETT
+1062 VTYTIETDEST
-1073 GLTEKIITE
+1073 GYSDMIIIE
-1082 SKDKSKVPTCD
+1082 SKDKTKVPLARIVD
-1093 VLDKNGDVVGTYIFP
+1093 ENGELIRTYNLP

-1113 VVEDGQK
+1113 DVQDGQMVK
-1120 VLTGTTLVKI
+1120 VGDIIVKI
-1130 PRTVGKAGDITGGLP
+1130 PRSVSKAGDITGGLP
-1145 RVTELFEARN
+1145 RVTELFEARS
-1155 PSNPAVVSEIDG
+1155 PSNPATVSEIDG

-1174 KRGNREIVVTS
+1174 KRGNREVIVTS
-1185 KTGEQRK
+1185 KVGDVKK
-1192 YLVSLSKQIL
+1192 YLVPLSKQIL
-1202 VQEHDA
+1202 VQENDY

-1215 SDGVVTPGDILA
+1215 SDGEVTPSDILA

-1269 QINDPGDTT
+1269 QINEPGDTR
-1278 FLEQEIVDKLD
+1278 FLEQQVVDKLD
-1289 FAEENDRIWGKK
+1289 FQDENDRIWGKK
-1301 VVIDAGDSE
+1301 VVTDAGDSQTLQA
-1310 NMKPGQIVTARKLR
+1310 GQIVTARKLR
-1324 DENSSLK
+1324 DENSMLK
-1331 RRDLKLVQVREA
+1331 RRDLKLVQVRDA

-1383 RGKVDRLEGMKEN
+1383 YGKTDFLEGMKEN

-1401 LIPAGTGLRE
+1401 LIPAGTGQRE
-1411 FEKLVVGSKEEYER
+1411 YEKIIVGSKEDYDR
-1425 MQANRKNVL
+1425 VLANKHAVL
-1434 DFAKD
+1434 DYD
-1439 ASEEEK
+1439 TDDETTER